1 MAVTT
6 SPETQRQLE
15 ANKAVMRRYIEELW
29 NQRNWDVI
37 DEIIDPRYK
46 SEPPSF
52 PGEWGLEDLKKNCP
66 PFMAMYPDGKWTTL
80 DMVAEGDRVACA
92 WEFNATHT
100 RDGMGIRATGKK
112 VKVLVIGIYT
122 LANGKI
128 ISLRELNVGV
138 DFYTAFGLPQ
148 PDPAAG

>member
-6 SPETQRQLE
+6 SPETPRQLE

-52 PGEWGLEDLKKNCP
+52 PGE
-66 PFMAMYPDGKWTTL
+66 
-80 DMVAEGDRVACA
+80 
-92 WEFNATHT
+92 
-100 RDGMGIRATGKK
+100 
-112 VKVLVIGIYT
+112 
-122 LANGKI
+122 
-128 ISLRELNVGV
+128 
-138 DFYTAFGLPQ
+138 
-148 PDPAAG
+148 